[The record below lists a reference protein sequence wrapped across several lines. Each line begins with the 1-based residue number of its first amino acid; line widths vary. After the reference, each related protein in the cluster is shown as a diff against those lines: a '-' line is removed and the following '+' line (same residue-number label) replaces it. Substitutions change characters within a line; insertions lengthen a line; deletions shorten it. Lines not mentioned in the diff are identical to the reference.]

1 MSRSYK
7 KFPLCRM
14 SICGRNSMK
23 KGKQLSNRKIR
34 RKLKNP
40 NIEVGNGRH
49 HKSLGLDSWNLWEF
63 RCFKTKQDAI
73 DEYEEDQKQLTN
85 GVSTYRRILHD
96 WTLED
101 QLNDWA
107 KFYKRK

>member
-7 KFPLCRM
+7 KFPISRM
-14 SICGRNSMK
+14 ALWGRSMK
-23 KGKQLSNRKIR
+23 VGKQISNRKIR

-49 HKSLGLDSWNLWEF
+49 YRSLGLDSWDLWEF
-63 RCFKTKQDAI
+63 KFLETKQDAI
-73 DEYEEDQKQLTN
+73 DRWEKDQTELAN
-85 GVSTYRRILHD
+85 GVRTWRTQHD

-101 QLNDWA
+101 AINDWE
-107 KFYKRK
+107 KFHKRK